1 MTVAEMEAK
10 VAQLEAENARLQ
22 ALAAKR
28 GPKVSSMRVS
38 DKGALSVYGLQRFPV
53 TLYKAQWM
61 ALLTAAPEIAAYIKA
76 NSHLLTDKQAD
87 A

>member
-28 GPKVSSMRVS
+28 GPKVSSMKVAPS
-38 DKGALSVYGLQRFPV
+38 GGVSVYGLQRFPV
-53 TLYKAQWM
+53 TLFKQQWLV
-61 ALLTAAPEIAAYIKA
+61 LLDAAPEIRAFIKA
-76 NSHLLTDKQAD
+76 NDSLLSNSKAD